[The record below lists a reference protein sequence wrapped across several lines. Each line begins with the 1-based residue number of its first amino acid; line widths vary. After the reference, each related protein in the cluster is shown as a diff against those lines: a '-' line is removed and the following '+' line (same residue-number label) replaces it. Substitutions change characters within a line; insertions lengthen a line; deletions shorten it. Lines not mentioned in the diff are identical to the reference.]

1 MASTLVA
8 LQTVTVGA
16 GGSASISFTSIPQTY
31 TDLVVKVSARGNNSG
46 AIYEYANIRFN
57 GISTGYSGKNVQ
69 GDGSSAVSNNYT
81 SNIYLML
88 DGSTATASTFGNG
101 EFTIPNYTSSNYK
114 SVSMDS
120 VMENNAT
127 ASYSE
132 LTASLWANTAAITSI
147 SLTPLLGTAWAQYST
162 FTLYGVY
169 NSASESSPSVPT
181 IGTATDA
188 GTGTDAY
195 VAFTPGANTGAVY
208 TAVSSPGSITGSN
221 NYSPILVSGLT
232 TGTAYTFQ
240 VKAANP
246 GGTSGLSSA
255 SNSIT
260 PLTPSYESIATVTV
274 GAGGS
279 TSIAFSS
286 IPSTY
291 SHLQIRSIAKDGSS
305 GGVGWML
312 MRYNGSSTGSDYI
325 YLGYLLGDGST
336 ASTAIAVTSTYTYA
350 GQIGGSTSTTF
361 GAGIIDILDY
371 ANTNKFKTVRIQ
383 SSIDNNGSGSVIMTE
398 GAYLQNTA
406 ISSLTVTPA
415 NGSFAQ
421 YSTFALYGI
430 K

>member
-31 TDLVVKVSARGNNSG
+31 TDLVIKVSARNT
-46 AIYEYANIRFN
+46 YASIGDDIGVTFN
-57 GISTGYSGKNVQ
+57 GVSTNRIGIILYGT
-69 GDGSSAVSNNYT
+69 GSAAASTSASTPAGTVT
-81 SNIYLML
+81 SN
-88 DGSTATASTFGNG
+88 TATANTFGN
-101 EFTIPNYTSSNYK
+101 TDIYISNYASSNYK
-114 SVSMDS
+114 SISSDNVT
-120 VMENNAT
+120 ENNAT
-127 ASYSE
+127 GAYQT
-132 LTASLWANTAAITSI
+132 LWASLWSSTAAITSI
-147 SLTPLLGTAWAQYST
+147 TLTPGAGSWMQYST

-169 NSASESSPSVPT
+169 NSASEASPSVPT

-208 TAVSSPGSITGSN
+208 TAISSPGSITGSN

-406 ISSLTVTPA
+406 ISSLTITPA